1 MFFFF
6 LSFLFTSINSLL
18 LSPQAIVLQQKGNL
32 MELVDPELG
41 SKFSKEEV
49 LRMIK
54 VALLCTNP
62 SPAPRPTM
70 TAVVSMLE
78 GGTVVDEL
86 NIDLSI
92 YGNNGW
98 RFEVLRNQLV
108 QGPQPSSMESQS
120 LAQSS
125 NATWMGSSTSA

>member
-1 MFFFF
+1 
-6 LSFLFTSINSLL
+6 
-18 LSPQAIVLQQKGNL
+18 

-41 SKFSKEEV
+41 SEFSKKEV

-70 TAVVSMLE
+70 TAVVGMLE

-86 NIDLSI
+86 NIDPSI
-92 YGNNGW
+92 YGNNEW
-98 RFEVLRNQLV
+98 RFEALRNQL
-108 QGPQPSSMESQS
+108 GKSPQPSSRESQS
-120 LAQSS
+120 LSQSS
-125 NATWMGSSTSA
+125 KATWMGSSTSA

>member
-1 MFFFF
+1 
-6 LSFLFTSINSLL
+6 
-18 LSPQAIVLQQKGNL
+18 